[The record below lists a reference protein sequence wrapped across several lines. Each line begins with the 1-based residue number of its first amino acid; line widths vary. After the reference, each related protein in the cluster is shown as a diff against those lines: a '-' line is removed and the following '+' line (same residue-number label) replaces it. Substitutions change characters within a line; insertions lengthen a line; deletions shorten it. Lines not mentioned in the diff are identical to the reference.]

1 MPIIKASQDKERTL
15 TRKDFQLIADVV
27 KTIDNKDTRQHVAL
41 TFAHRLQDTNRNF
54 NVTRFVDAC
63 APVGS

>member
-1 MPIIKASQDKERTL
+1 VLTVKVSQEKERTL

-41 TFAHRLQDTNRNF
+41 TFAHRLQGTNPNF

>member
-1 MPIIKASQDKERTL
+1 M

-63 APVGS
+63 APVEG